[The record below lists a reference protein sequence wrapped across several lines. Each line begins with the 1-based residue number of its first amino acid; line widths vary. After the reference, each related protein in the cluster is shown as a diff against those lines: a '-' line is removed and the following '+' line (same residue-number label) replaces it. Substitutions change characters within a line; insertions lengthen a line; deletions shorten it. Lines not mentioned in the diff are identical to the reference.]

1 MALNISE
8 RFVAQCSPVIGVIN
22 DTCGSITRAN
32 IAHLTPSQLNSIFT
46 PGGLFADLDAWF
58 LHQIE
63 MKACG
68 VKRNAFYDWIMA
80 NADREMFRAAVNGI
94 KAVKSPSLLH
104 PFIFG
109 RQMTVVNRDYWRVFN
124 GVATGG
130 YTINTPASP
139 KATMSAGPLTT
150 VAGGTRVIR
159 VENRHNIPMD
169 PNWFRQ
175 REVIHI
181 FNKAG
186 NGVTLHGAWRV
197 VSSAVDTSL
206 TYVDVLLASENA
218 GSSAQFDAAPTT
230 GIVLV
235 GVNNVN
241 DFEKWCQ
248 NLPNID
254 PRKRVPFWWQTMR
267 NARCVD
273 SEYMVVYK
281 RLFDSNPAFR
291 EFGDLPLAE
300 RNAQDEMEAQHRFV
314 VAFLFQKAISANQT
328 LANWESLEAINTI
341 AGSVLD
347 TGMSGKLIARRANF
361 IGVKEQLRVCD
372 RVVDL
377 QNNILNL
384 NEFLEWNYQMMRAR
398 KSGNRSVTDIDWY
411 TNSLMR
417 ALFQTAAFQYYKDQ
431 YLNMLML
438 TAEVGKTN
446 SLGMVYDSY
455 QFKRPGGVRINII
468 SDEFF
473 DDLFAEFEAA
483 GLSSAGNL
491 MLALDIGKPPNGS
504 IYWAQIASNRKA
516 YTTAEIDQ
524 LAKFDQTYRCVM
536 NALTIDQTLTSE
548 AGTVVVECPLYS
560 AWIEG
565 IQMAQPTNAAMTGP
579 NYTNLY

>member
-1 MALNISE
+1 MLQISE
-8 RFVAQCSPVIGVIN
+8 RFAAQCAPVIGVQN
-22 DTCGSITRAN
+22 DTCGSITRAS

-80 NADREMFRAAVNGI
+80 NADREMFRAAVSGI
-94 KAVKSPSLLH
+94 KAVKGPSLLH

-109 RQMTVVNRDYWRVFN
+109 RQMTVVNRDYWKVVN
-124 GVATGG
+124 GIATGG
-130 YTINTPASP
+130 YTINTPATA
-139 KATMSAGPLTT
+139 KGTMSAGPLTT
-150 VAGGTRVIR
+150 VTGGTRVIR
-159 VENRHNIPMD
+159 VDNRHNIPMD

-175 REVIHI
+175 REVLHI
-181 FNKAG
+181 FNRAG
-186 NGVTLHGAWRV
+186 NGVVLHGAWRV
-197 VSSAVDTSL
+197 VSAAVDTAL

-218 GSSAQFDAAPTT
+218 GSITNFDAAPTT
-230 GIVLV
+230 GVLLV
-235 GVNNVN
+235 GINNVN

-254 PRKRVPFWWQTMR
+254 PRKRVPFWWQTSR
-267 NARCVD
+267 QARCVD
-273 SEYMVVYK
+273 SEYKVVYK
-281 RLFDSNPAFR
+281 RLFDANPAFR

-361 IGVKEQLRVCD
+361 IGVKEQLRLCD
-372 RVVDL
+372 RVIDV
-377 QNNILNL
+377 QNNKLNL
-384 NEFLEWNYQMMRAR
+384 MEFLDLNYDIMRAR
-398 KSGNRSVTDIDWY
+398 KTGNRRVTDIDWF
-411 TNSLMR
+411 TNSTFR
-417 ALFQTAAFQYYKDQ
+417 AHFQTAMMTYYKEQ
-431 YLNMLML
+431 YLDQLRI
-438 TAEVGKTN
+438 TVEVGKLTE
-446 SLGMVYDSY
+446 LGMVYDSY
-455 QFKRPGGVRINII
+455 LVKRPGGIRINII

-473 DDLFAEFEAA
+473 DDLYSEFDAA
-483 GLSSAGNL
+483 GIGSAANL
-491 MLALDIGKPPNGS
+491 LLALDIGKPPVGS

-516 YTTAEIDQ
+516 YTTAQIDQ

-536 NALTIDQTLTSE
+536 DALTIDQTLTSE
-548 AGTVVVECPLYS
+548 AGTVVVECPLFS

-565 IQMAQPTNAAMTGP
+565 FQMAVPVTTGQTGP